1 MNFQPLTHPTH
12 SEQRLPPLTGWLWCA
27 LFLVVY
33 CDTNVFARLVA
44 GQVAF
49 ACDPWSEPPAEDES
63 KDDPEARETP
73 PLPAGQ
79 PLRRCPR
86 ANGDVTA
93 VIPLAALG
101 AGGHLQRRA
110 SGPMSGL
117 PSPSVPLHGRGA
129 LPLRC

>member
-1 MNFQPLTHPTH
+1 ML
-12 SEQRLPPLTGWLWCA
+12 S
-27 LFLVVY
+27 LVIY

-49 ACDPWSEPPAEDES
+49 ACDPWSESPAEDES

-79 PLRRCPR
+79 LLRRCPR
-86 ANGDVTA
+86 ANEDVTA

-101 AGGHLQRRA
+101 AGGRLQPRA
-110 SGPMSGL
+110 SGPMPGL
-117 PSPSVPLHGRGA
+117 LSPAVPPHGRVA